1 MCPVSTGQRA
11 GNRAASVPPGAP
23 LDLEVPHVGAERR
36 DLEERDESCPVNTGE
51 GTSRVCLVRGEGR
64 GVSAGYEERP
74 GGRGPWGAGVAG
86 HVGGWRAA
94 ADLGAAGALSGRELA
109 RVQAPFLPLLLRC
122 APDRCTCEQSL
133 LAPPPPLRPRPLPRK
148 C

>member
-51 GTSRVCLVRGEGR
+51 GTSRVCLVREKRR

-74 GGRGPWGAGVAG
+74 GGRRPWAT
-86 HVGGWRAA
+86 R
-94 ADLGAAGALSGRELA
+94 SGTPASRRLPCTA
-109 RVQAPFLPLLLRC
+109 R
-122 APDRCTCEQSL
+122 
-133 LAPPPPLRPRPLPRK
+133 PPRRRV
-148 C
+148 